1 MGRGPRSNQTVANAT
16 RPPARLFGS
25 PQSSK
30 VISAPKETLETS
42 NAQIVQWRE
51 DLESL
56 PEMIS
61 LAEQA
66 KVITTDYDLA
76 AKKYGQMFRD
86 AEQDGYQI
94 GTSTVSAADGSKTV
108 KQPDGTV
115 TTTSPDG
122 EEQTISGNLG
132 PRVDLFMKEGSQIQQ
147 DQKEREGQLEALRA
161 ELWAQ
166 ESRINIKGLAGS
178 LPLDSPMRFNVDR
191 VLELLALRTNKA
203 GEGIILKDNDQYRD
217 LIKQAHEDWDS
228 CQPRVYKRSGRPGY
242 FTIFDARSG
251 RVIEDNAGT
260 GISDFEAR
268 RDYPLAW
275 EEAYPNGYHDSSD

>member
-16 RPPARLFGS
+16 RPPARLFSS
-25 PQSSK
+25 PQSIK
-30 VISAPKETLETS
+30 VISAPRETLETS
-42 NAQIVQWRE
+42 SAQIVQWRE
-51 DLESL
+51 DLENL

-66 KVITTDYDLA
+66 KAIATDYDLA
-76 AKKYGQMFRD
+76 AKRYGQMFRD

-94 GTSTVSAADGSKTV
+94 GISTVSAADGSKTV
-108 KQPDGTV
+108 KQSDGTV
-115 TTTSPDG
+115 TITSPDG

-147 DQKEREGQLEALRA
+147 DQKDRESQLEALRA
-161 ELWAQ
+161 ELQSQ

-178 LPLDSPMRFNVDR
+178 LPLDSPIRFNVDR
-191 VLELLALRTNKA
+191 VLELLDLRTNKA
-203 GEGIILKDNDQYRD
+203 GEGILLKDNDQYRAS
-217 LIKQAHEDWDS
+217 IKQAHEDWDS
-228 CQPRVYKRSGRPGY
+228 CQPRVYKRPGRPGY

-268 RDYPLAW
+268 RKYPLAW